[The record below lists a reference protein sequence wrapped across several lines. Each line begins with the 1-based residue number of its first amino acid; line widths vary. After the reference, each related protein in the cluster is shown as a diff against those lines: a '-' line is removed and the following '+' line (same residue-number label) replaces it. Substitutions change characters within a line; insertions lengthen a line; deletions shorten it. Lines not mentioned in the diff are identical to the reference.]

1 MDKCCPVGVNGL
13 MPHLP
18 ALASPLIEA
27 RTVEEVLAALDGG
40 IDGRRMRAFSLWRP
54 FSPGTESREA
64 ISETMAF
71 NRAVATPAA
80 EAALKNGFLAHG
92 PSIMARYAALYPE
105 PFTFTEAMRQ
115 LQPTGEDRWIFAA
128 YREASARD
136 GLYCS
141 FGNWILVYA
150 ADHVLKALTAEQRLT
165 LNAAAAMAVHR
176 VKQITDPPQAAAPK
190 LTPRE
195 KLVLLHLSEGRSTA
209 EIAHDLAIAPTSVQ
223 TLAQRANKKLAAQN
237 RVHAVSLAIRQGLI

>member
-1 MDKCCPVGVNGL
+1 

-18 ALASPLIEA
+18 ALAGPLIEA
-27 RTVEEVLAALDGG
+27 RTVEEVLAALDSVTGH
-40 IDGRRMRAFSLWRP
+40 RMRAFSLWRP

-80 EAALKNGFLAHG
+80 QAALKNGFLAHG
-92 PSIMARYAALYPE
+92 PSIMARYASLYPE

-115 LQPTGEDRWIFAA
+115 LQPTGEDRWIFKA
-128 YREASARD
+128 YGAASARD

-141 FGNWILVYA
+141 FGNWILVYV
-150 ADHVLKALTAEQRLT
+150 ADHVLAKAKTLDPEQRLS

-176 VKQITDPPQAAAPK
+176 VKQITSQPQPSTPK

-195 KLVLLHLSEGRSTA
+195 KLVLLHLSEGLSTA
-209 EIAHDLAIAPTSVQ
+209 QIAHDLAIAPTSVQ